1 MIAAAEQKK
10 QRFAAFLLVLN
21 VAMTLAK
28 LIAAVLTASV
38 GLLSEAIHSAS
49 DVFSSLLAYLG
60 IRAAA
65 APPDEDHP
73 YGHGKIESLAGFGES
88 IMVFGIVAYVAIE
101 SVHRLITP
109 QKVEQ
114 VSLGI
119 IVMGIS
125 AGVAFLI
132 GGISRKVAAETGS
145 MALKSNS
152 MHWMLDAVT
161 SAAVLVGLIAY
172 QITGLKMIDP
182 ILGLVLAVWMFFGA
196 VKLSR
201 EAFHELIDVILPESE
216 VELVK
221 KLVCEEAGVLGYHRL
236 RTRRSG
242 TLRHIDLHLV
252 VPREWS
258 VVQAHDVADGLEKKI
273 AAALSPAH
281 VVIHVD
287 PYDEGKALRG

>member
-1 MIAAAEQKK
+1 M
-10 QRFAAFLLVLN
+10 LN

-28 LIAAVLTASV
+28 LIAAVLTSSV

-221 KLVCEEAGVLGYHRL
+221 KLVCEEAGALGYHRL

-287 PYDEGKALRG
+287 PYDERKALRG